1 MVKTMIDRLLE
12 MALPYGIFAL
22 LFVWLLYTT
31 NSRNERRE
39 KEYQKTI
46 TKNQEV
52 IVEQAKA
59 FTHMSSDI
67 KEIKGMVI
75 KIKDRGK

>member
-1 MVKTMIDRLLE
+1 MVDQLLE
-12 MALPYGIFAL
+12 MALSYGIFAL

-31 NSRNERRE
+31 NNRNESRE
-39 KEYQKTI
+39 IEYQKTI

-52 IVEQAKA
+52 IAAQAKA

-67 KEIKGMVI
+67 KEIKDMVI
-75 KIKDRGK
+75 NIKDRSN

>member
-1 MVKTMIDRLLE
+1 MIDQLFE
-12 MALPYGIFAL
+12 AAVPYRIFAL

-31 NSRNERRE
+31 NKRNESRE
-39 KEYQKTI
+39 NEYQKTI

-52 IVEQAKA
+52 IAEQAKA

-67 KEIKGMVI
+67 KEIKCMVI
-75 KIKDRGK
+75 KIKDREK

>member
-1 MVKTMIDRLLE
+1 MIDQLLSI
-12 MALPYGIFAL
+12 AAPYGILAL

-31 NSRNERRE
+31 NKRNEVRE
-39 KEYQKTI
+39 KEYQKAI

-67 KEIKGMVI
+67 KDIKGMVI
-75 KIKDRGK
+75 KRLKR

>member
-1 MVKTMIDRLLE
+1 MVDQLLE
-12 MALPYGIFAL
+12 MALSYGIFAL

-31 NSRNERRE
+31 NNRNESRE
-39 KEYQKTI
+39 IEYQKTI

-52 IVEQAKA
+52 IAEQAKA

-75 KIKDRGK
+75 SIKNRNN

>member
-1 MVKTMIDRLLE
+1 MLDRLIE
-12 MALPYGIFAL
+12 VALSYGIFAV
-22 LFVWLLYTT
+22 LFAWLLYTT
-31 NSRNERRE
+31 NNRNESRE

-52 IVEQAKA
+52 IAEQAKA

-75 KIKDRGK
+75 KIKDSGR

>member
-1 MVKTMIDRLLE
+1 MFMIDQLIE

-31 NSRNERRE
+31 NKRNESRE
-39 KEYQKTI
+39 IAYQKTI

-52 IVEQAKA
+52 IAEQAKA

-75 KIKDRGK
+75 KIKDRDK